1 MKKLISLLLAV
12 LMLCSLCLGASALEN
27 SLLLH
32 AYYVCS
38 DEYLMVPGA
47 PLPAKAELSVAIDG
61 EAVEASVLTMKEM
74 EAGTT
79 FYCVV
84 GLSSNMSEQA
94 KERQL
99 GVLTELSAIMGEKDS
114 MVILAV
120 GDGMQEIGPLTN
132 SKDRKAAIESLKY
145 TVPSIDLYKAVS
157 KGLDSLMG
165 NPEYNF
171 NKCMIVLSDG
181 KDSGKDNITEKSVL
195 ELIAQTTVPVFGVG
209 CLPDDPGDYSRSV
222 AEGLKNMMLVTVGG
236 GFYETSAKGNKPA
249 GIAQGIYDTMQA
261 ASVVLVHASDLAANS
276 RGDTFILTLYCKDG
290 KDVFEDSVVIPNED
304 MPAYK
309 SSGVKTAGTPALPGP
324 VAQEKEFPWVAVI
337 LGVVAALAVIATV
350 VIIVLKNKKPKE
362 TPYSGMPQ
370 DISATGPVS
379 EPFGATGPV
388 DGISPPGPFDLGGTD
403 FATEP
408 MTPAG
413 PSMHVL
419 LTVIGHKDQSFSFDL
434 GLDQPAVLGRDDRAD
449 IALKI
454 NGQGDPKMS
463 GRHCTLQWSKG
474 KLFVADNNS
483 TNGTFVNG
491 ARVVPGSLQQLENG
505 ATIKMGGREYRV
517 SFQA

>member
-1 MKKLISLLLAV
+1 MKKLIALLLAV
-12 LMLCSLCLGASALEN
+12 LMLFSLSLSAGALEN

-32 AYYVCS
+32 AYYVCD

-47 PLPAKAELSVAIDG
+47 PLPAKAELAVAIDG
-61 EAVEASVLTMKEM
+61 EAVEATVTTMKDM

-84 GLSSNMSEQA
+84 GLSSYMSEQS

-99 GVLTELSAIMGEKDS
+99 GVLTELSALMGEKDS

-120 GDGMQEIGPLTN
+120 GEGMQEIGPLTN

-145 TVPSIDLYKAVS
+145 TVPSIDLYKAIS

-181 KDSGKDNITEKSVL
+181 KDSGKDNITEKSIL
-195 ELIAQTTVPVFGVG
+195 ELIAQSTIPVFGVG
-209 CLPDDPGDYSRSV
+209 CLPDDPGDYSRDV
-222 AEGLKNMMLVTVGG
+222 AEGLKSMMLVTVGG

-261 ASVVLVHASDLAANS
+261 ASVVLVHGSELTS
-276 RGDTFILTLYCKDG
+276 REETITLTLYCKDG
-290 KDVFEDSVVIPNED
+290 KDVFEDSVVIPTEGL
-304 MPAYK
+304 PAPR
-309 SSGVKTAGTPALPGP
+309 SSGVKTANTPAIPGP

-350 VIIVLKNKKPKE
+350 VIVVVKNKKPKE
-362 TPYSGMPQ
+362 VPYSQVPQ
-370 DISATGPVS
+370 DI
-379 EPFGATGPV
+379 GATGPV
-388 DGISPPGPFDLGGTD
+388 GESDFTTKPLDGITPTGPFDLGGTG
-403 FATEP
+403 FVTEP

-413 PSMHVL
+413 PMLHVL

-434 GLDQPAVLGRDDRAD
+434 GMDQPAVLGRDDRAD

-483 TNGTFVNG
+483 TNGTFVKG

-505 ATIKMGGREYRV
+505 ATIKLGAREYRV